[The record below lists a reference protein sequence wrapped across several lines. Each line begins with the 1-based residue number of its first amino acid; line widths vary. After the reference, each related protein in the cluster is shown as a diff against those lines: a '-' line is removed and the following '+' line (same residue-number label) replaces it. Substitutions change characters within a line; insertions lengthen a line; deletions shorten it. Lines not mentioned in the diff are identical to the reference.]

1 MIISF
6 HGIIQSTQS
15 LPSPLLTDLIAYYDM
30 DETSG
35 TTMFDSHT
43 EGYDGTIYNSPT
55 LNGSDYTFDGINE
68 YVLIPD
74 NDVFSFTDEVFT
86 IQLWWK
92 TSLSGS
98 VRFPLYK
105 SSGGSTFE
113 YAANNAGSG
122 FIFGGT
128 YSPNQYLSPSSQL
141 WDGSYHHWVFQ
152 GDGSTLRLYVDGVL
166 EASSSI
172 TVSMVNA
179 SSGVNIARYGGGTNY
194 FPGEIKLI
202 GFWDRALN
210 AAEISDLYNSG
221 SGLTYEGL
229 W

>member
-6 HGIIQSTQS
+6 HGIIPSTQS

-43 EGYDGTIYNSPT
+43 GGYDGTIYNGPT
-55 LNGSDYTFDGINE
+55 LNGSDYTFDGIND

-92 TSLSGS
+92 TSFTGG

-122 FIFGGT
+122 FIFSGT
-128 YSPNQYLSPSSQL
+128 YNPNQALSTSPYL

-152 GDGSTLRLYVDGVL
+152 GDGSTLRLYVDGAL

-194 FPGEIKLI
+194 FPGEMKLI

-210 AAEISDLYNSG
+210 ATEVSDLYNSG
-221 SGLTYEGL
+221 SGLTYANL
-229 W
+229 

>member
-6 HGIIQSTQS
+6 HGILQSQQS
-15 LPSPLLTDLIAYYDM
+15 SPSPLLTDLIAYYNM

-35 TTMFDSHT
+35 STMFDSHT
-43 EGYDGTIYNSPT
+43 GGYNGFIYNSPT
-55 LNGSDYTFDGINE
+55 LNGSDYTFDGISD
-68 YVLIPD
+68 YVFIPD

-86 IQLWWK
+86 IQLWFQ
-92 TSLSGS
+92 TSFTGS

-105 SSGGSTFE
+105 SFGGSTFE

-122 FIFGGT
+122 FIFSGT
-128 YSPNQYLSPSSQL
+128 STPNQFLSTSPLL

-152 GDGSTLRLYVDGVL
+152 GDGSTLRLYVDGAL

-179 SSGVNIARYGGGTNY
+179 SSGVNVARYGGNSGY
-194 FPGEIKLI
+194 FPGEMKLI
-202 GFWDRALN
+202 GFWDRALS
-210 AAEISDLYNSG
+210 ADEVSYLYNSG
-221 SGLTYEGL
+221 SGLTYTNL
-229 W
+229 